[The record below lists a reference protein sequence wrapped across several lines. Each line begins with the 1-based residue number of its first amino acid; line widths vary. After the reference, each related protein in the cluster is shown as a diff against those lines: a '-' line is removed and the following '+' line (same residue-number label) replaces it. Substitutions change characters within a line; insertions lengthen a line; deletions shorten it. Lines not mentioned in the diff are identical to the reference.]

1 MSIRFKLTM
10 WYTALLAVLMII
22 FGTSL
27 YTFLSVKLNGDV
39 KNELKLQAYEI
50 QRDIRYM
57 KIMDNLTYTIPK
69 LQGYKSTNTFIQAYV
84 LRNGRLVPESN
95 QNMPFYMD
103 FSKQAQQIINYEES
117 FYENVILFD
126 EASDTSFELMAYY
139 SPIYAAEQLVGVLQV
154 STPVEDLR
162 TTLNNL
168 EYFLWIIGFV
178 TVLLSASIGWFMARK
193 SLKPIDLIIN
203 AARGIQNGADLDQQ
217 IQYKGPNDEIGRL
230 ISTINNMLLRIR
242 DAYGNLEEAYRMQR
256 RFVSDA
262 SHELRTPLTTI
273 RGNVEL
279 LEKMWRQ
286 AEEQQRVM
294 KGETLSLSLEA
305 MRDIAEEAE
314 RISRLV
320 NDLLAL
326 ARADAGHKIEKQ
338 PVAMLPLLEE
348 VARRAQFI
356 PKQAEWIIGNLR
368 DADMVYVYG
377 NRDYLQQLLFIFIEN
392 AFKYT
397 LEGSVCLDVI
407 RTDRQIGLRIADS
420 GIGIEPDALPHIFER
435 FYRADVSRGKTQGTG
450 LGLSIAKWIID
461 EHSGSVEVSSL
472 INQGTTF
479 TIWLPIL
486 STDSRL
492 DYNET
497 KAIEPENH
505 EGMG

>member
-178 TVLLSASIGWFMARK
+178 TVLLSASIGWFMARQV
-193 SLKPIDLIIN
+193 I
-203 AARGIQNGADLDQQ
+203 
-217 IQYKGPNDEIGRL
+217 
-230 ISTINNMLLRIR
+230 
-242 DAYGNLEEAYRMQR
+242 EA
-256 RFVSDA
+256 
-262 SHELRTPLTTI
+262 
-273 RGNVEL
+273 N
-279 LEKMWRQ
+279 
-286 AEEQQRVM
+286 
-294 KGETLSLSLEA
+294 
-305 MRDIAEEAE
+305 
-314 RISRLV
+314 
-320 NDLLAL
+320 
-326 ARADAGHKIEKQ
+326 
-338 PVAMLPLLEE
+338 
-348 VARRAQFI
+348 
-356 PKQAEWIIGNLR
+356 
-368 DADMVYVYG
+368 
-377 NRDYLQQLLFIFIEN
+377 
-392 AFKYT
+392 
-397 LEGSVCLDVI
+397 
-407 RTDRQIGLRIADS
+407 
-420 GIGIEPDALPHIFER
+420 
-435 FYRADVSRGKTQGTG
+435 
-450 LGLSIAKWIID
+450 
-461 EHSGSVEVSSL
+461 
-472 INQGTTF
+472 
-479 TIWLPIL
+479 
-486 STDSRL
+486 RL
-492 DYNET
+492 DYQCSSWYSERCRLRSANS
-497 KAIEPENH
+497 IQ
-505 EGMG
+505 GSQ